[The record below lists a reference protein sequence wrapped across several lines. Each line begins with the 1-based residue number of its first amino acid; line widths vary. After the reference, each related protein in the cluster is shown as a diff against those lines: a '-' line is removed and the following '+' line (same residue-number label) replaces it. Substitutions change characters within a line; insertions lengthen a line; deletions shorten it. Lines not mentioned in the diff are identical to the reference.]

1 MGETAL
7 FNLKLGKVVHIL
19 TEAPIV
25 APREHEARMW
35 KRTLTRRLPTLC

>member
-25 APREHEARMW
+25 APREHETRMW
-35 KRTLTRRLPTLC
+35 ERTLTRRLPTLC